1 MSLTRIEYGSLASS
15 SVLNNNFDYLE
26 NKIEEM
32 SGNIDD
38 SIAGFSSQ
46 VETFKNS
53 VTGLLEYRSSFI
65 ATGMIVA
72 SLIDGIPD
80 GFLLCDGSEL
90 NVADFSEL
98 YDVIGTTFGSSDST
112 KFNLP
117 DLRSKTLW
125 GSGNGTESSTY
136 LESGLPDISGYIK
149 FSGIDPATT
158 SGSRSGAFTKTN
170 STGAGNGHDNPVSN
184 GSVTFSFKA
193 SNSNPIYGASSVVQP
208 PSLVVNFLI
217 KY

>member
-26 NKIEEM
+26 NKIEEF
-32 SGNIDD
+32 SGHIDD
-38 SIAGFSSQ
+38 NIAGFSSQ
-46 VETFKNS
+46 VETFRNS
-53 VTGLLEYRSSFI
+53 VDGLLSYRSSFI
-65 ATGMIVA
+65 ATGMIVP

-90 NVADFSEL
+90 AVADFRDL
-98 YDVIGTTFGSSDST
+98 YNVIGTTFGSSDST

-117 DLRSKTLW
+117 DLRARTLW
-125 GSGNGTESSTY
+125 GAGEGNASSTY
-136 LESGLPDISGYIK
+136 LSSGLPDITGYIR
-149 FSGIDPATT
+149 FSGIDPLTT

-170 STGAGNGHDNPVSN
+170 SSGAGNGHNNPVSN
-184 GSVTFSFKA
+184 GTVTFSFHA
-193 SNSNPIYGASSVVQP
+193 SNSNPVYGASSVVQP